1 MTSGIIAIP
10 LIIIGALAIPFLVGI
25 CMYHGFRLFFLI
37 ISRVVRLVS
46 SILVD
51 CGRLVASAISLV
63 LCIPLIM
70 ISLLFLRTESAKRHG
85 SNLGHELIAIGSAA
99 GRILLVHPLR
109 LLGIKVGG
117 KIETKIDQMPMTHP
131 DDLDVELASSR
142 KSSAPDKFEGFK
154 VIGTLPR
161 GGSGARLFVAEP
173 VGKKAKQLEHVAK
186 KPVGRVVIK
195 SFSLEDGST
204 MPQIVR
210 ESRALEAARDLGLVF
225 EHELTGSRFHYVM
238 PYVPGEDLAHVTRD
252 LHEKAGPVGLD
263 ANGLRAALSYF
274 AELLVTVERF
284 HAKGLW
290 HKDIKPSNV
299 IVSKG
304 RVHLV
309 DLGLVTPLRSA
320 MTLTTHGTEYF
331 RDPEMVRLAMKGVKV
346 HEVDGVKFD
355 LYSAGALLYSMLEN
369 SFPAHGSL
377 SRFSRRVP
385 ECLQWIVRR
394 SMADLPKRYS
404 SAVEMLADL
413 QVVLDS
419 DNPLALRP
427 GDLPSMQ
434 GQSMSFVGWD
444 AGSDG
449 AAFRSHGFDDNLQG
463 RLRKVGERLE
473 GAGER
478 VRSRGETLSRRFQ
491 GKVHHAKRR
500 IDGKADQFE
509 SRANRPRK
517 RNRIGLVATLLLFL
531 VVLPIGGA
539 MLLGVRPVGPLAVDS
554 WTISTT
560 SKPVPVPTSPV
571 SFSYEVYNEFGEVV
585 NVTSSKALSLPVD
598 LRNLPAGASANYG
611 GLNNPTRFPVLVGQA
626 QAPKADPSELLAP
639 LKALNGNDKVLLL
652 NTLPATFHSDGVS
665 HLILSMQSLDFEIV
679 GLGDGVEEIDMLARA
694 RQELGFGGPEDTE
707 ALDRLEDFLL
717 QVESSDE
724 IDAILWLGKSNDGE
738 AVIGHVIGMEGSA
751 APGRLKGLDLPAP
764 KSPILWN
771 Q

>member
-1 MTSGIIAIP
+1 MSSGLIAIP
-10 LIIIGALAIPFLVGI
+10 LVIIGALAIPFLVGI
-25 CMYHGFRLFFLI
+25 FFYHGFRLFFLI
-37 ISRVVRLVS
+37 ISRLVRLLS
-46 SILVD
+46 SILTD

-63 LCIPLIM
+63 LCIPLAM
-70 ISLLFLRTESAKRHG
+70 VSLLFLRTESAMG
-85 SNLGHELIAIGSAA
+85 YGVSLGRELLAIGAAA
-99 GRILLVHPLR
+99 GRILLIHPLR
-109 LLGIKVGG
+109 FLGIKINSSVD
-117 KIETKIDQMPMTHP
+117 IEANSMPMTHP
-131 DDLDVELASSR
+131 DDLDVDLASSNGQ
-142 KSSAPDKFEGFK
+142 SAPDKFEGYK

-161 GGSGARLFVAEP
+161 GGSGARLFVADP
-173 VGKKAKQLEHVAK
+173 VGSKTEQLTRFAK

-210 ESRALEAARDLGLVF
+210 ESRALEAARDLGLVY
-225 EHELTGSRFHYVM
+225 EHELTGTRFHYVM

-274 AELLVTVERF
+274 AELLVTIERF

-331 RDPEMVRLAMKGVKV
+331 RDPEMVRLAMQGVKV

-413 QVVLDS
+413 QVVLNS
-419 DNPLALRP
+419 ENPIALRP
-427 GDLPSMQ
+427 GDLPSMR
-434 GQSMSFVGWD
+434 GESMSFVGWD
-444 AGSDG
+444 AGSG
-449 AAFRSHGFDDNLQG
+449 EATFRSHGFDDDLQG

-478 VRSRGETLSRRFQ
+478 VRSRGEKINRSFK
-491 GKVHHAKRR
+491 GKVHHAKMR

-517 RNRIGLVATLLLFL
+517 RNRTGMFAAVLLF
-531 VVLPIGGA
+531 VVALPMA
-539 MLLGVRPVGPLAVDS
+539 AFLFLGVSSQSLQSYSEGPDS
-554 WTISTT
+554 WDS
-560 SKPVPVPTSPV
+560 VPAPAPSSPANYT
-571 SFSYEVYNEFGEVV
+571 YEVTNEFGEVV
-585 NVTSSKALSLPVD
+585 NVTAYRALSLPID
-598 LRNLPAGASANYG
+598 LQNLPAGAAVNYG
-611 GLNNPTRFPVLVGQA
+611 RLNNPSKFPVLAGQA
-626 QAPKADPSELLAP
+626 KNQEPLPNKLLAP
-639 LKALNGNDKVLLL
+639 LEALSGTDKVLLL
-652 NTLPATFHSDGVS
+652 NTLPATFQSTGVTD
-665 HLILSMQSLDFEIV
+665 LIHSMQSLDFEIV
-679 GLGDGVEEIDMLARA
+679 GLGDGSEEIDLLARA
-694 RQELGFGGPEDTE
+694 RQELGFGGPEDSE
-707 ALDRLEDFLL
+707 ALGRLEHFLV
-717 QVESSDE
+717 QIESSDE
-724 IDAILWLGKSNDGE
+724 IDAILWLGKSDDGE
-738 AVIGHVIGMEGSA
+738 GVIGHVIGMEDKGQ
-751 APGRLKGLDLPAP
+751 PRLIKGLSGPLGELADY
-764 KSPILWN
+764 
-771 Q
+771 